1 MFTDL
6 CLIFDDKDQ
15 SEAVLC
21 TAVPVEFDPETGDP
35 TRHALRPNYSNID
48 VIGTLYDPP
57 ETEDGDPVALPGWHV
72 NVRLVAGESAE
83 ALEPFVVTPENPR
96 RVWA

>member
-6 CLIFDDKDQ
+6 CLVFDDKDQ
-15 SEAVLC
+15 SEAVLY
-21 TAVPVEFDPETGDP
+21 TAVAVEFNELNGD
-35 TRHALRPNYSNID
+35 TARYRLRPDYRNID

-72 NVRLVAGESAE
+72 NVRLVEGESAE